1 MSVLRGTAVLRPQ
14 SDVTYDV
21 RRRGSKGDFPRARDP
36 EHRFERPAELFARE
50 DHFLQE
56 ETGRGRRDPGR
67 VRGRSGEKPFEVL
80 DGDLPAT
87 HADETA
93 HDPPDHLPEKMRRP
107 QSHEDEIPGLGE
119 HHLLHED
126 QRRGVLLDALVGETG
141 VVAHAG
147 EPRGGA
153 AHGADVEVVLDPP
166 DEGFAECGAPAR
178 DLIEIG
184 APHGVMAG
192 VEPVVGVSGGDDVD
206 VLGKQIV
213 EPVDELLLGQ
223 GLRRLQVG
231 DLPDRVHTGVGAP
244 GPLDIDRDAEQLAG
258 RPQQVALNG
267 AGIQLPLPPVVACS
281 LVLDGEAVAHARKN
295 T

>member
-1 MSVLRGTAVLRPQ
+1 MGSYLLTGGGAGALGISRGLETP
-14 SDVTYDV
+14 ST
-21 RRRGSKGDFPRARDP
+21 GSS
-36 EHRFERPAELFARE
+36 
-50 DHFLQE
+50 
-56 ETGRGRRDPGR
+56 GRRNSSPGKITSSR
-67 VRGRSGEKPFEVL
+67 KRPDGGAVTRAGYGEGAGEQPFKVL

-119 HHLLHED
+119 HHLPHED

-141 VVAHAG
+141 VVAHAC

-166 DEGFAECGAPAR
+166 HEGFAECGAPAR

-192 VEPVVGVSGGDDVD
+192 VEPVVGVSGVYDID
-206 VLGKQIV
+206 VLGQKIV
-213 EPVDELLLGQ
+213 EPVDELLRGH
-223 GLRRLQVG
+223 GPRRLQVG
-231 DLPDRVHTGVGAP
+231 NLPDRVHAGVGAP
-244 GPLDIDRDAEQLAG
+244 GPLEIDRDAEQLAG
-258 RPQQVALNG
+258 RPQQVTLNG
-267 AGIQLPLPPVVACS
+267 AGILLPLPPVVACS